1 MIAEQS
7 CGIWSLIDMFFLVL
21 IGFLLPWQTRFLIR
35 TPMAQNVVWDFGVV
49 SIFLSQALLA
59 LYLCFEFWQNRKAV
73 VSFVR
78 EIKNSLRKKIAISL
92 IVLFLAEQ
100 LFFSLDRLLTLQW
113 IIGALLLVGLG
124 IILHHKKDARI
135 PFAAAFIISVVLQA
149 LLAAMQL
156 FVSSTFAST
165 ILGMSAHK
173 AAESGTAVIEY
184 ASQRFMRAYGGQSH
198 PNIFGG
204 ITLIGLM
211 LFNWL
216 LKYKK
221 TLGIRKNIIQF
232 VILVSAALFFSFS
245 RAAWL
250 ALFLWIATLIYD
262 RKKLRESQITMMRWI
277 VGTFAILL
285 IIFAPLVITRTNG
298 GSKLEQRS
306 ISERTAGVGQWGRV
320 IKSHGLFGTGLGS
333 YTAALSD
340 SAGDRRVPVHTVP
353 LLAFAEIGLLG
364 AILLITSAMLFR
376 VRVVWKTEYVIL
388 APILLFDHYLFSLWA
403 GQILFAAF
411 LFQLFEVGNKDEADN
426 NQK

>member
-1 MIAEQS
+1 
-7 CGIWSLIDMFFLVL
+7 MFLLVL

-35 TPMAQNVVWDFGVV
+35 TPMVQNVAWDFGVV
-49 SIFLSQALLA
+49 SIFVSQALIA
-59 LYLCFEFWQNRKAV
+59 LYLCFELWRNRKV
-73 VSFVR
+73 VIGFAA
-78 EIKNSLRKKIAISL
+78 EIKKSLRKKIGFSL
-92 IVLFLAEQ
+92 IGLFFVEQ
-100 LFFSLDRLLTLQW
+100 FIFSLDRLLTLQW
-113 IIGALLLVGLG
+113 IVGVLLLIGLG
-124 IILHHKKDARI
+124 AVLHYKKDARI
-135 PFAAAFIISVVLQA
+135 PFVAAFIISIVLQA
-149 LLAAMQL
+149 LLASMQL
-156 FVSSTFAST
+156 FVSGTFAST
-165 ILGMSAHK
+165 ILGMSEHK

-204 ITLIGLM
+204 LTLVGLV

-232 VILVSAALFFSFS
+232 TILISAALFFSFS

-262 RKKLRESQITMMRWI
+262 RKNLRESQITMTRWI
-277 VGTFAILL
+277 VGTFAVLL
-285 IIFAPLVITRTNG
+285 VIFAPLVITRTNG

-306 ISERTAGVGQWGRV
+306 ISERASGVRQWGSV

-340 SAGDRRVPVHTVP
+340 SAGDRRVPVHAAP

-364 AILLITSAMLFR
+364 AILLVTSAVLFR
-376 VRVVWKTEYVIL
+376 VRVVWKMEYVIL

-411 LFQLFEVGNKDEADN
+411 LFQLFEAGNSDPELT
-426 NQK
+426 